1 MLHAIIFQKGKT
13 MSEAMKMFENL
24 VYRAKYIRGERSL
37 TYIYVFTLVL
47 LVSVNLIMK
56 LIMQNVFG
64 ADAMSWDQANS
75 AFIRDLIVLFALLMS
90 GSLVLIL
97 LKVRYPSEF
106 HMQKC
111 HLIMFISTE
120 ILVNIL
126 FVIRNFKKSAHL
138 VDTLLYYLVH
148 TGLRTCL

>member
-1 MLHAIIFQKGKT
+1 
-13 MSEAMKMFENL
+13 MSGAMKMFENL
-24 VYRAKYIRGERSL
+24 VYRAKYIRGEKSIG
-37 TYIYVFTLVL
+37 YIYVFTLVL
-47 LVSVNLIMK
+47 LVCVNLVMR

-64 ADAMSWDQANS
+64 ATAMSWNQANS
-75 AFIRDLIVLFALLMS
+75 AFLRDLIVLFALLMS
-90 GSLVLIL
+90 GSLVLFF
-97 LKVRYPSEF
+97 LKVRYNNEY

-120 ILVNIL
+120 ILVNVL
-126 FVIRNFKKSAHL
+126 FLIRNFYKDEHL